1 MSIKKQFIVAPKWI
15 YTANKNQDLLENA
28 AVLVADNVI
37 KKIISNTE
45 INQYEVDSVYHLN
58 DSILIPGMIN
68 NHTHAGM
75 SFLKGYADSQPLDKW
90 LNDYIWPAE
99 KKYLNRDLVLD
110 ASMLSSIE
118 MIASGVTTFNDMYF
132 YPESTAEAIK
142 ITGQRANI
150 GLLVMDLQT
159 SYATDPASYL
169 ERGFEF
175 RDNFRDEHLITTS
188 LAPHAP
194 YSVSN
199 ESFQLI
205 NTYAEQLNLTIHCH
219 LHETQWE
226 IKESLEKY
234 NLRPISRLNE
244 LGLLSPNF
252 IAVHCVHLDS
262 VDLEILNAQKVNI
275 VLCPKS
281 NLKLGSG
288 IYNKSLIDN
297 AEGYVTLG
305 TDSSASNNR
314 LDILDELKIFA
325 LLQRSQGVEEYI
337 NHKNLID
344 LVTINAAKSLNL
356 DHKIG
361 SIEEGK
367 AADLTVIN
375 LADVFTEPVYDP
387 ITTLI
392 YSSGRDQVTHVWV
405 NGRLLLK
412 DKCFTN
418 VDVESIQ
425 KKIKIWQSRI
435 M

>member
-1 MSIKKQFIVAPKWI
+1 MSINENFIVAPKWI

-28 AVLVADNVI
+28 AVLVVGNSI
-37 KKIISNTE
+37 KKIIPNNE
-45 INQYEVDSVYHLN
+45 INQYEVDSVYHLK
-58 DSILIPGMIN
+58 DSILIPGLIN

-99 KKYLNRDLVLD
+99 KTYLNPDLVLD
-110 ASMLSSIE
+110 ASMLSSAE

-142 ITGQRANI
+142 ITRQRANI
-150 GLLVMDLQT
+150 GLLVMDLHT
-159 SYATDPASYL
+159 SYANDPESYL

-175 RDNFRDEHLITTS
+175 RDNFRDEHLISTS
-188 LAPHAP
+188 IAPHAP

-199 ESFQLI
+199 ETFQI
-205 NTYAEQLNLTIHCH
+205 VNTYAEQLNLTIHCH
-219 LHETQWE
+219 LHETEWE
-226 IKESLEKY
+226 IQESLKKF
-234 NLRPISRLNE
+234 NVRPISRLNE
-244 LGLLSPNF
+244 LGILGPNF

-262 VDLEILNAQKVNI
+262 TDLEMLNAQKVN
-275 VLCPKS
+275 VALCPKS

-288 IYNKSLIDN
+288 IYNKSLIN
-297 AEGYVTLG
+297 SIEGHVTIG

-314 LDILDELKIFA
+314 LDILDELKMFS
-325 LLQRSQGVEEYI
+325 LLQRSHGVEDYI
-337 NHKNLID
+337 NHKDLID

-392 YSSGRDQVTHVWV
+392 YSSGRDQVSHVWV
-405 NGRLLLK
+405 DGRLLLK
-412 DKCFTN
+412 DKHFTSL
-418 VDVESIQ
+418 DIESIQ
-425 KKIKIWQSRI
+425 KKIKIWQSKI